1 MPVRV
6 YHIVAHLGGGVG
18 KAVAGLAR
26 ACHGKEEVH
35 KILLLES
42 PEKRKYI
49 DLCKESGIEVIIAEE
64 DKWEYLLQDADVLV
78 ISWWQ
83 HPLMPKIL
91 CELSDVPCRI
101 MLWCHVNG
109 CVYPYLPSK
118 LAEIADGIL
127 FTTLYSLENPYWTK
141 DLRESVQEKSR
152 LVRGM
157 GDFDPVNIR
166 AKSDYT
172 RKDTFTVGYVGTL
185 SYAKLHPDFLRY
197 CKAVVERIPE
207 VRFLLV
213 GDDNPELTVEAR
225 KYGLADRMQFTGYVD
240 NVYDYLQQMDVFGYL
255 LSPHNYATT
264 ENALLEAMATGLPVV
279 VYNNKPEQYIVEANE
294 DGFLVENQEEYAE
307 VLDRLCESEDLRR
320 KIGAAARKNTIMKY
334 DQECNKRNFQ
344 YCENRVLCT
353 EKTCKPFAEVFG
365 ENPWEWFLSCTGKDR
380 NLFERSLKED
390 SEVTRNFLK
399 NCNPIYKEQTKSSI
413 FHFEKYYPE
422 DSKIAQLSYIIR
434 TWK

>member
-1 MPVRV
+1 MSVRV

-26 ACHGKEEVH
+26 VCHGKEETH
-35 KILLLES
+35 KILLLEP
-42 PEKRKYI
+42 PEKKKYI

-64 DKWEYLLQDADVLV
+64 DKWKCLLQDADILV

-83 HPLMPKIL
+83 HPLMPKVL
-91 CELSDVPCRI
+91 CEISDIPCRI
-101 MLWCHVNG
+101 LLWCHVNG
-109 CVYPYLPSK
+109 CVYPYVPAG
-118 LAEIADGIL
+118 LAEIMDGVL
-127 FTTLYSLENPYWTK
+127 LTTLYSLENPYWTK
-141 DLRESVQEKSR
+141 DLRESVQRKSR

-157 GDFDPVNIR
+157 GDFDPLNIK

-172 RKDTFTVGYVGTL
+172 RKDTFTVGYMGTL

-197 CKAVVERIPE
+197 CKAVTERIPE

-213 GDDNPELTVEAR
+213 GDDNPELADEAG
-225 KYGLADRMQFTGYVD
+225 KYGLADRIQFTGYVD

-279 VYNNKPEQYIVEANE
+279 VYNNKPEQYIVEANIN
-294 DGFLVENQEEYAE
+294 GFLVESPEEYAE
-307 VLDRLCESEDLRR
+307 VLHHLSVSEGLRR
-320 KIGAAARKNTIMKY
+320 KIGESARKNTIMKY
-334 DQECNKRNFQ
+334 DQECNKENFQ
-344 YCENRVLCT
+344 YCVNRVLHAK
-353 EKTCKPFAEVFG
+353 KTCKPFPEVFG
-365 ENPWEWFLSCTGKDR
+365 ENPWEWFLSCTGEDR

-399 NCNPIYKEQTKSSI
+399 NCNPIYKEQTKGSI